1 MEKLVDFKQDREF
14 GDILNATFVFI
25 KQNFKPLGKT
35 LLIYA
40 SPFIIMS
47 AIVYAF
53 FNVSMY
59 SGMLGSGMNIFNMI
73 GQISG
78 YAFLYLLLATASY
91 TIFIGIIYGYV
102 KLYNEKGFGN
112 FEPVDVWRFT
122 LRYFFP
128 ILGANIVFGLVIMV
142 GFIILIIPGI
152 YLGVSLSLL
161 MITLLMEGKGF
172 GDAFS
177 RSFLL
182 THKRWWWTFLLL
194 IVTYIIIMVIN
205 YIFMIPTSILQSTIM
220 FHGGDAE
227 LYKMI
232 YGFFL
237 ALTQIV
243 SYVSYIIPMIALAFH
258 YFSIVES
265 VERPSLHNE
274 IEDIGG
280 EM

>member
-14 GDILNATFVFI
+14 GDILNATFVFL
-25 KQNFKPLGKT
+25 KQNFKPLGKI

-47 AIVYAF
+47 SIIYAF

-59 SGMLGSGMNIFNMI
+59 SGILGSGMNIFNMI

-91 TIFIGIIYGYV
+91 TIFIGLIYGYI
-102 KLYNEKGFGN
+102 KLYNDKGFGN
-112 FEPVDVWRFT
+112 FEPVEVWQFT

-142 GFIILIIPGI
+142 GFIMLIIPGI
-152 YLGVSLSLL
+152 YLVVSLSLL
-161 MITLLMEGKGF
+161 LVTLLMEGKGF

-194 IVTYIIIMVIN
+194 LVTYIILMVIN
-205 YIFMIPTSILQSTIM
+205 YIFMIPTAILQSTIM
-220 FHGGDAE
+220 FHGGDQE
-227 LYKMI
+227 SYKLI

-237 ALTQIV
+237 ALTQVV
-243 SYVSYIIPMIALAFH
+243 SYISYIIPMIALAFH

-265 VERPSLHNE
+265 VEKPSLHNE
-274 IEDIGG
+274 IENIGG
-280 EM
+280 DN